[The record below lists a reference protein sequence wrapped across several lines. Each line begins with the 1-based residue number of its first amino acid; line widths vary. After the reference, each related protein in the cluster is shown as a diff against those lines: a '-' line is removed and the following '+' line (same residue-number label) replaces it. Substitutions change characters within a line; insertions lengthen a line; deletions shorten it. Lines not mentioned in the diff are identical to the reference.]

1 MTSKEIILRAMQEL
15 PDDATAA
22 DAMEVLYLLHK
33 VEKGMKQADAG
44 QTLSQDEVRQ
54 RMAVSLNK

>member
-1 MTSKEIILRAMQEL
+1 MTNKEIILRAMQEL